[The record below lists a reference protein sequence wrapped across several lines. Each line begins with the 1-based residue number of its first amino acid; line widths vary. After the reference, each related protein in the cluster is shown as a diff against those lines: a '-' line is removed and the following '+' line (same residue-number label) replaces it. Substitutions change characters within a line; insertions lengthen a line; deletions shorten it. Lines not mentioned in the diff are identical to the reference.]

1 MSNQPQP
8 KGTVLVVDDDD
19 AVRSGLY
26 WALAS
31 DYQVLQAASK
41 DEACVLIA
49 DENIEVVV
57 SDLHLPPN
65 VNDISEGLALID
77 VARAQDPPLQVVVI
91 TGSDSKRA
99 ALEAVKRG
107 AYGFFEKPL
116 DPAELLHIVNQASR
130 LRQLEIENR
139 RLREEL
145 SRPPGFAHLT
155 GTSQAL
161 ERVLKQ
167 ARSVAATSAT
177 VLLSG
182 ENGTGK
188 EMLARA
194 IHQESPRASGPF
206 VAVSCAALPEALI
219 ESELFGHEK
228 GAFTSATQSH
238 KGRFELANGG
248 TLFLDE
254 IGDLSAAVQVKLL
267 RVLQE
272 REFERVGGTKTLTVD
287 IRLIAASNRD
297 LEKEVAA
304 GRFRQDLY
312 FRLNVVPLHLP
323 SLRERPDDIPIL
335 AAHFAT
341 KSAQKYGQPTP
352 ELEPGLVE
360 VLLDYDWP
368 GNVRELENL
377 IERLVVLSNTST
389 LGLEFVPEK
398 MLRALPGTTPGDENT
413 LEGAVEAVKRRMIIS
428 ALQAEG
434 NNKVAAAKRLGIS
447 RSYLHRLINE
457 FDL

>member
-1 MSNQPQP
+1 MDSQTEP
-8 KGTVLVVDDDD
+8 KGIVLVVDDDD

-31 DYQVLQAASK
+31 DYQVLQASSREQACTLMN
-41 DEACVLIA
+41 DEEIQ
-49 DENIEVVV
+49 VVV
-57 SDLHLPPN
+57 SDLHLPPH
-65 VNDISEGLALID
+65 VDDISEGLALID

-116 DPAELLHIVNQASR
+116 DPGELLHIVNQATRMRR
-130 LRQLEIENR
+130 LEMENR

-145 SRPPGFAHLT
+145 SRPPGFTHLL
-155 GTSQAL
+155 GGSQAL

-167 ARSVAATSAT
+167 ARSAAATSAT
-177 VLLSG
+177 VLLCG

-194 IHQESPRASGPF
+194 IHQESPRATGPF
-206 VAVSCAALPEALI
+206 VAVSCAALPETLI

-228 GAFTSATQSH
+228 GAFTSATQTR

-254 IGDLSAAVQVKLL
+254 IGELSAAVQVKLL

-272 REFERVGGTKTLTVD
+272 REFERVGGIKTLTVD

-304 GRFRQDLY
+304 GRFRQDLF
-312 FRLNVVPLHLP
+312 FRLNVVPLTLP
-323 SLRERPDDIPIL
+323 PLRERQDDIPLL
-335 AAHFAT
+335 AAHFAGAS
-341 KSAQKYGQPTP
+341 SAKYGQPTP
-352 ELEPGLVE
+352 ELEPALIE
-360 VLLDYDWP
+360 VLLEYEWP

-377 IERLVVLSNTST
+377 VERLVVLSSNAT

-398 MLRALPGTTPGDENT
+398 MLRVLPGTRTGDEST
-413 LEGAVEAVKRRMIIS
+413 LEGAVEALKRRMIVN
-428 ALQAEG
+428 ALHSEG
-434 NNKVAAAKRLGIS
+434 NKVAAAKKLGIS

-457 FDL
+457 FKI